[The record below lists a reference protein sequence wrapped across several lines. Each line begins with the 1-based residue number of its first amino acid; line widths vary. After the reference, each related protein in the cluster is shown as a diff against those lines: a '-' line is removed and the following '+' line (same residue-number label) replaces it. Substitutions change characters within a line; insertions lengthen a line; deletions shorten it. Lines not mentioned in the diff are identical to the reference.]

1 MKPFLFVTAD
11 FLRANLREFGGII
24 LWSLSIGLVLLSLTV
39 SWGLPPSKP
48 AGPLESR
55 RFFLLTLS
63 PLLSEDEINR
73 LAWEI
78 WSWPG
83 VAKVSFRFPGEN
95 DPEPIQERSILVEVQ
110 PQISEGM
117 VAKFQKL
124 PGVSKVT
131 EIERTVVPPKVP
143 SFARIAA
150 ILALV
155 VGSVLSL
162 FLGARVMGRASARWA
177 REQKLLR
184 ESGAPRALW
193 QGPKFFLAGLA
204 SLIGVGFYIVALWA
218 GTKFL
223 KPQSIWA
230 SFMRFD
236 PKTIGLGLFLGL
248 LLGFLAALLSPHS

>member
-1 MKPFLFVTAD
+1 
-11 FLRANLREFGGII
+11 
-24 LWSLSIGLVLLSLTV
+24 
-39 SWGLPPSKP
+39 
-48 AGPLESR
+48 
-55 RFFLLTLS
+55 
-63 PLLSEDEINR
+63 
-73 LAWEI
+73 
-78 WSWPG
+78 

-162 FLGARVMGRASARWA
+162 FLGARVMGRANARWA
-177 REQKLLR
+177 KEQKLLR
-184 ESGAPRALW
+184 ESGAPKALW

-204 SLIGVGFYIVALWA
+204 SLIGVGFYIAALWA

-248 LLGFLAALLSPHS
+248 LLGFLAVLLSPHS